1 MLTVPRGVRVFVATE
16 PFDMRGSFDSAAG
29 AARRLG
35 LDPLDGAWYV
45 FTSRRRTQL
54 CVVSFDGSA
63 WCLFRKRLERGTF
76 ELPKVEDGA
85 TRVVVDA
92 RVLASLLD
100 GIDLSAPRRR
110 WYEHAGRPESAGS
123 PIRSRTPIDPPAP
136 T

>member
-35 LDPLDGAWYV
+35 LDPLDGAWFV
-45 FTSRRRTQL
+45 FVSRRRTQL

-76 ELPKVEDGA
+76 ELPAAEEGSL
-85 TRVVVDA
+85 RVVVDA
-92 RVLASLLD
+92 RVLTSLLD
-100 GIDLSAPRRR
+100 GIDLCAPRRR
-110 WYEHAGRPESAGS
+110 WYERPRRSQSVGS
-123 PIRSRTPIDPPAP
+123 PIRSAGPIDPRGP